1 MKKNIATILFEIRES
16 LMISLTSIIANKT
29 RSILTTLGIV
39 IGVTSVILMSTAIKG
54 IDSSFQQGI
63 SAFGTDV
70 LYIDKW
76 NWFSHDDFWKVRN
89 RRNLT
94 LKDYEK
100 YKEMAKLPAASAPSI
115 WNNQTLKY
123 KDNKI
128 EDAAVTGTTQDYIRT
143 TNLTFDSGRFFTE
156 MESKGGRN
164 VAVIGYEIA
173 NTIFDREIPIN
184 KYIKIGSYSFKVIG
198 VLSKQGSFLMGN
210 FNPDNQVYVPI
221 NNVFKHF
228 VHTHFR
234 SVTFNVKC
242 TSQETVSATRDEA
255 LEVMRRIRGLKY
267 SEEEDFS
274 INQQEALIATYNK
287 TVGVIQLAGF
297 FITGLALLVGAIGI
311 MNIMFVSV
319 KERTRE
325 IGVRKAMGA
334 KRRTIIWQFV
344 IEASML
350 CLIGGLIGLVIAF
363 ALSFVIKKF
372 LPTSVQ
378 YDAVF
383 LAIGISLITG
393 LVSGIAPAIKASR
406 LDPVESL
413 RYE

>member
-1 MKKNIATILFEIRES
+1 MKKNLAAILFELRES
-16 LMISLTSIIANKT
+16 LMISFGSIISNKT

-39 IGVTSVILMSTAIKG
+39 IGVTSVVLMSTAIKG
-54 IDSSFQQGI
+54 IDRSFEQGI

-76 NWFSHDDFWKVRN
+76 NWFSHDDFWKMRN
-89 RRNLT
+89 RPNLT
-94 LKDYEK
+94 IKEYNRF
-100 YKEMAKLPAASAPSI
+100 KEMVSLPAATAPTI
-115 WNNQTLKY
+115 GNNQTIKY
-123 KDNKI
+123 KNNKI
-128 EDAAVTGTTQDYIRT
+128 ESAAVTGTTQDYIRT
-143 TNLTFDSGRFFTE
+143 TNLSFESGRFFTE
-156 MESKGGRN
+156 MESEGGRN

-173 NTIFDREIPIN
+173 QKVFDREIPIN
-184 KYIKIGSYSFKVIG
+184 KYIKIGNYDFKVIG

-221 NNVFKHF
+221 NNIFKHF
-228 VHTHFR
+228 VHNHFR
-234 SVTFNVKC
+234 SVTISVKC
-242 TSQETVSATRDEA
+242 SSQVAITATRDEA

-267 SEEEDFS
+267 NEEDNFS
-274 INQQEALIATYNK
+274 INQQEALIQQYNQ
-287 TVGVIQLAGF
+287 TVGVIQVAGF

-325 IGVRKAMGA
+325 IGVRKALGA
-334 KRRTIIWQFV
+334 KRRTIISQFV

-350 CLIGGLIGLVIAF
+350 CLMGGCIGLVIAV
-363 ALSFVIKKF
+363 ALSFVIQKF

-378 YDAVF
+378 FDAMF
-383 LAIGISLITG
+383 LAIGISLFTG
-393 LVSGIAPAIKASR
+393 LASGMAPAVKASR
-406 LDPVESL
+406 LDPVDSL